1 MGRVGEEQTD
11 FKTQLVLEIISVSSR
26 SIACP
31 HQHSHRRIKSPLVD
45 WYRLLRVEEDADVD
59 IIRRQYHKFALQLHP
74 DKNKHPKAEI
84 AFKLVSEAYACLSDD
99 VKRRTFDSERWRSF
113 CRDCNRIPYTACNPS
128 ANSGS
133 AKLKPLNPTN
143 WSRYY
148 KVFRGLRDIRD
159 RLKEE
164 ARVIE
169 NCFKTNA
176 TSREEFPLFNPSDYQ
191 FQGYPHHRPLF
202 YTKTES
208 LWYLPGSRVT
218 ENYLRSNVASR
229 KESPLFNPSDYL
241 HQGYPHYR
249 TRSYQKPGIW

>member
-31 HQHSHRRIKSPLVD
+31 HQHSHKRIKSPLVD
-45 WYRLLRVEEDADVD
+45 WYRLLR
-59 IIRRQYHKFALQLHP
+59 
-74 DKNKHPKAEI
+74 
-84 AFKLVSEAYACLSDD
+84 AYACLSDD

-176 TSREEFPLFNPSDYQ
+176 ASREEFPLFNPSDYQ

-202 YTKTES
+202 YKKTES

-218 ENYLRSNVASR
+218 ENYLRSNVTSR